1 MMHFALNRYYE
12 SVYDNDA
19 YLNLTYPAGL
29 TPEEKLEYETETAK
43 VHF

>member
-1 MMHFALNRYYE
+1 MMRFALNRYYE

-19 YLNLTYPAGL
+19 NLDLTYPAGL
-29 TPEEKLEYETETAK
+29 SPEEKLEFQTDTAK